1 MMFDL
6 CRFFKPLNG
15 ALAALLLACAMPA
28 WADNKVQL
36 QQGVT
41 AYKAGNY
48 NKALRLLQP
57 LAQQGDAYA
66 QHNLGIMHYQG
77 KGIAQDYQQAR
88 AWWQKAA
95 NQGYAAA
102 QYNLGMMYIK
112 GRGVAQNYQQAFA
125 WCQKAAN
132 QGYALAQNN
141 LGTMYYY
148 GQGVAQRILRPSPQR
163 QTVLAQPDTADNAEA
178 KVAARAGLQQLRNM
192 GIR

>member
-1 MMFDL
+1 MIDL
-6 CRFFKPLNG
+6 RRFFKPLNG
-15 ALAALLLACAMPA
+15 VLAVLLLACAMPA

-95 NQGYAAA
+95 NQG
-102 QYNLGMMYIK
+102 
-112 GRGVAQNYQQAFA
+112 FA
-125 WCQKAAN
+125 D
-132 QGYALAQNN
+132 AQNN
-141 LGTMYYY
+141 LGVMYAN
-148 GQGVAQRILRPSPQR
+148 GKGVAKDYQQAKAWW
-163 QTVLAQPDTADNAEA
+163 QKVLAQPDTADNAEA